1 MENKEQEEAPSQ
13 SPGKVNKAES
23 KDLPSEEKENKDEKD
38 LKAPN
43 RGVAEKAEQ
52 EKFINEIEKTENLI
66 DPGNEHQ
73 HHANEIDKNIG

>member
-1 MENKEQEEAPSQ
+1 MENKEQEAPSQ
-13 SPGKVNKAES
+13 SPGKVNNAEN
-23 KDLPSEEKENKDEKD
+23 KDMPSEEKKNKDGKD
-38 LKAPN
+38 IKTPN
-43 RGVAEKAEQ
+43 REVAEKAGQ

>member
-1 MENKEQEEAPSQ
+1 MENKEQETPSQ
-13 SPGKVNKAES
+13 SQEEVTSTENKN
-23 KDLPSEEKENKDEKD
+23 KLSEEKKNKDEKD
-38 LKAPN
+38 LKTPN
-43 RGVAEKAEQ
+43 RGVAEKAGQ